1 MSHKLVVSLANN
13 QESSMTATRL
23 HSVIPPYILRRII
36 DNGSDVQQ
44 KCARQTLTHVQTL
57 MAHMPGKPAAP
68 HVAKAGQLQRDIY
81 DAKQTQE
88 LPARRCALRAVIKW
102 RYRRR

>member
-1 MSHKLVVSLANN
+1 
-13 QESSMTATRL
+13 MTRI

-36 DNGSDVQQ
+36 ESGSEPQQ
-44 KCARQTLTHVQTL
+44 RCARQTLTHVQTL

-68 HVAKAGQLQRDIY
+68 HVSKAGQLERDIY

-88 LPARRCALRAVIKW
+88 LPGTDESPNDFGKNH
-102 RYRRR
+102 